1 MKGTIGHSPYE
12 GRKTTMPTTITEIE
26 FYVLNAPAEERPH
39 WVSLFRVPNANELLV
54 RMKSSDGVEGFGLA
68 TSYTDI
74 SPITKIVKDGLGEE
88 ILGMDPLAPE
98 QLYQKLFGLT
108 ANRRAA
114 ENGWGREALIRISSA
129 VDLACWDIVG
139 KTAGIPL
146 YRLFGGFRNQVP
158 CYVTCAYYRDGKD
171 NEELRDE
178 IQMLVEQGHRG
189 FKGKVGGL
197 SLTEDIERME
207 IVRDVI
213 GPDRDLMID
222 VNRAWDLKTAIEGA
236 RLLEPLNPVWLEE
249 PVQWY
254 DDRRALKLLSQQT
267 PIPLSGGESEL
278 TSYGCRAMLE
288 EQSIQILQFDCTMF
302 GGFTEG
308 RKLAAL
314 CELNHVDVAPHHDC
328 FIHAPLVA
336 STPAGRIVESF
347 TDPERDPLQA
357 ELFENPPHM
366 ADGWLTLNEDAGI
379 GLTLS
384 EAAVAK
390 FGTKIA

>member
-1 MKGTIGHSPYE
+1 
-12 GRKTTMPTTITEIE
+12 MPTTITEIE
-26 FYVLNAPAEERPH
+26 FHVLSALGDTRPH
-39 WVSLFRVPNANELLV
+39 WVSLFKVPSANELLV
-54 RMKSSDGVEGFGLA
+54 RMRSSDGVEGFGLA

-74 SPITKIVKDGLGEE
+74 APIAKVVKDGIAEQ

-98 QLYQKLFGLT
+98 RLYQKLFGLT
-108 ANRRAA
+108 STRLPAQR
-114 ENGWGREALIRISSA
+114 GWTREALIRISAA

-139 KTAGIPL
+139 RTAGLPL
-146 YRLFGGFRNQVP
+146 YRLFGGHRNRVP

-171 NEELRDE
+171 NAELRDE
-178 IQMLVEQGHRG
+178 IQMLVDQGHRG

-197 SLTEDIERME
+197 GLAEDISRME

-213 GPDRDLMID
+213 GPDRELMID
-222 VNRAWDLKTAIEGA
+222 VNRAWDLKTAVEGA
-236 RLLEPLNPVWLEE
+236 RLLEHLNPAWLEE
-249 PVQWY
+249 PVRWT
-254 DDRRALKLLSQQT
+254 DDRRELRLLSQRT
-267 PIPLSGGESEL
+267 SIPLSAGESEL

-288 EQSIQILQFDCTMF
+288 EQAIQILQFDCTMF
-302 GGFTEG
+302 GGFTQG

-336 STPAGRIVESF
+336 ASPAGRIVESF

-357 ELFENPPHM
+357 ELFENPPKI
-366 ADGWLTLNEDAGI
+366 ADGWLRLNEEPGL

-384 EAAVAK
+384 EAALAK
-390 FGTKIA
+390 FGTRIR